1 LTTNSFEP
9 FKTAQVRQTRPHPLV
24 PLPQPPSPMT
34 LSATLLYQY
43 FLTLIISIHTPIYLL
58 AACAKSYRQLDQA
71 EIEYLKLHGNVAEDW
86 GKVFVRI
93 EYTVLPYRGN
103 EPPRVVR
110 CYFYGHV
117 FLHGKIGDY
126 DAMNKE
132 RCGLYDSTLI
142 DCVVAGPD
150 VLIKGNQ
157 HLANVVF
164 ENGAEVV
171 GNGTIEGSS
180 GDNNDGTHRNPYSC
194 GRTVRVGSEV
204 LGRPVVIHP
213 NSTLQEV
220 LAQAL
225 PTTPPPSSSS
235 SSSTTTIDRKAHV
248 AWVQEDYLPR
258 IMALSNFKLR
268 QTPCPV
274 VYTIIGQ
281 SASVRNCS
289 RVTASFIGPYAGVE
303 NSEVEASIIL
313 STCEERSNIT
323 GGSIVERSIVQFS
336 VNVSGHAIVRD
347 SLLMEHSS
355 VETEG
360 KCSHVI
366 ACPDSGVATGECH
379 HSLLGPFVGFH
390 HQSLLIAALWPKG
403 RGNVAYGAKIGSNH
417 TGRAADQE
425 CLLGEGVFFGL
436 GSLVKLPVNL
446 SASPY
451 TLVAADTTLE
461 QQRLHFPFS
470 LVSACRDARYLAA
483 VLGDIMKGGS
493 SSSSSSSSSFLL
505 SNVLRPAW
513 VLRASPYT
521 VLRNE
526 AKFMQRSK
534 SQRHKRLVREP
545 VFRPEIVDAMIEA
558 RARLRRVVGRE
569 GGRQEGKEGVYLTA
583 KELEGA
589 GANMVTWRGAEEGCE
604 TYTEWIKRYALR
616 GLYDQLTKRQTGK
629 REREEGEGRSDK
641 DDYDMWWHQRSIL
654 RAEYGGE
661 GARDADVAPSRA
673 VMEEEDDPSNMPL
686 VSTLLQ
692 DLVAIE
698 ERVVRAVEAS
708 KWRDEVR
715 GAEILDDYAATRPP
729 LEEDKVIMRAK
740 AGLAEIKAYVEG
752 WLGRRANDTVM
763 IKDI

>member
-1 LTTNSFEP
+1 MLPHSIIP
-9 FKTAQVRQTRPHPLV
+9 FSILIH
-24 PLPQPPSPMT
+24 SP
-34 LSATLLYQY
+34 A
-43 FLTLIISIHTPIYLL
+43 ISDF
-58 AACAKSYRQLDQA
+58 SYRAISQE
-71 EIEYLKLHGNVAEDW
+71 EIGYLEAHGNVAVEW
-86 GKVFVRI
+86 WRVFVRTENTLLPHI
-93 EYTVLPYRGN
+93 EDNG
-103 EPPRVVR
+103 PPRIVR
-110 CYFYGHV
+110 CYFYGDV
-117 FLHGKIGDY
+117 FLHGNIVGY
-126 DAMNKE
+126 DAMEKE
-132 RCGLYDSTLI
+132 PLGLFDSTLV
-142 DCVVAGPD
+142 DCMVTGRWVKI
-150 VLIKGNQ
+150 VGNKR
-157 HLANVVF
+157 LSNVVI
-164 ENGAEVV
+164 EEGAEVV
-171 GNGTIEGSS
+171 GNGIIEGSDG
-180 GDNNDGTHRNPYSC
+180 GDDGKRPPYSC
-194 GRTVRVGSEV
+194 GHTVRVGSEV

-213 NSTLQEV
+213 NSTMQEV
-220 LAQAL
+220 LAQAF
-225 PTTPPPSSSS
+225 PTTSPPPSSSS
-235 SSSTTTIDRKAHV
+235 SSASTATTIDRQAHV
-248 AWVQEDYLPR
+248 AWIQGDYLSR
-258 IMALSNFKLR
+258 IRDLLDFNTLR
-268 QTPCPV
+268 RTNTSLC
-274 VYTIIGQ
+274 TIIGR
-281 SASVRNCS
+281 SARVRNCPLIK
-289 RVTASFIGPYAGVE
+289 ASFIGPFAVVE
-303 NSEVEASIIL
+303 NSELDSSAIL
-313 STCEERSNIT
+313 TTIHESTYIT
-323 GGSIVERSIVQFS
+323 GGSIVERSIVQPG
-336 VNVSGHAIVRD
+336 VKVSGHAIVRD

-360 KCSHVI
+360 KCSHVV

-493 SSSSSSSSSFLL
+493 NSSSSSNFFL

-545 VFRPEIVDAMIEA
+545 VFRPEIVDVMIEA

-569 GGRQEGKEGVYLTA
+569 GGKKEGKEGVHFTA
-583 KELEGA
+583 EELEGA
-589 GANMVTWRGAEEGCE
+589 GANIVTWRGAEEGLE

-616 GLYDQLTKRQTGK
+616 GLYDQLVKQQRGERK
-629 REREEGEGRSDK
+629 REEGGGRSDE
-641 DDYDMWWHQRSIL
+641 DDYDIWWHQRSIL
-654 RAEYGGE
+654 RAEYGGG
-661 GARDADVAPSRA
+661 GARAADVAPSRA
-673 VMEEEDDPSNMPL
+673 EKEGEGDPANMPL

-698 ERVVRAVEAS
+698 ERVVKAVEAS
-708 KWRDEVR
+708 KRRDGVR

-729 LEEDKVIMRAK
+729 LEEDKVIMGAK
-740 AGLAEIKAYVEG
+740 AGLAEMRAYVEG
-752 WLGRRANDTVM
+752 WLEERANDTVM
-763 IKDI
+763 IKDV

>member
-1 LTTNSFEP
+1 
-9 FKTAQVRQTRPHPLV
+9 
-24 PLPQPPSPMT
+24 M
-34 LSATLLYQY
+34 
-43 FLTLIISIHTPIYLL
+43 
-58 AACAKSYRQLDQA
+58 
-71 EIEYLKLHGNVAEDW
+71 LHGDLECKF
-86 GKVFVRI
+86 G
-93 EYTVLPYRGN
+93 G
-103 EPPRVVR
+103 
-110 CYFYGHV
+110 
-117 FLHGKIGDY
+117 
-126 DAMNKE
+126 E
-132 RCGLYDSTLI
+132 RYGLYDSTLV

-150 VLIKGNQ
+150 VLVKGNQ
-157 HLANVVF
+157 RLANIVICDMAV
-164 ENGAEVV
+164 VV
-171 GNGTIEGSS
+171 GNGTIEGSC
-180 GDNNDGTHRNPYSC
+180 GDRNDVTHRNPYSC
-194 GRTVRVGSEV
+194 GCTVRVGSEV
-204 LGRPVVIHP
+204 LGRPVVLHP
-213 NSTLQEV
+213 NSTMQEV
-220 LAQAL
+220 IAQAL
-225 PTTPPPSSSS
+225 PTTPPPPSYSTSSN
-235 SSSTTTIDRKAHV
+235 TTTIDHKSHV
-248 AWVQEDYLPR
+248 AWVQDDYLPR
-258 IMALSNFKLR
+258 IMALSNLKLE
-268 QTPCPV
+268 QTPCPI
-274 VYTIIGQ
+274 VYTIIGEG
-281 SASVRNCS
+281 ASVRNCS
-289 RVTASFIGPYAGVE
+289 RITASFIGPYAGVE
-303 NSEVEASIIL
+303 NSEVEGSTIL
-313 STCEERSNIT
+313 SMCEERSNIT
-323 GGSIVERSIVQFS
+323 GGSIVERSIVQPG
-336 VNVSGHAIVRD
+336 VKVSGHAIVRD

-493 SSSSSSSSSFLL
+493 SSSSFLL

-545 VFRPEIVDAMIEA
+545 VFRPEIVDVMMEA

-569 GGRQEGKEGVYLTA
+569 GGRKEGKEGVYLTA

-616 GLYDQLTKRQTGK
+616 GLYDLLVKQQRGK
-629 REREEGEGRSDK
+629 RGREEDGGRSGE

-673 VMEEEDDPSNMPL
+673 EEEGDPPNMPL

-708 KWRDEVR
+708 KRRDEVR
-715 GAEILDDYAATRPP
+715 GGEILDDYAATRPP
-729 LEEDKVIMRAK
+729 LEEDKVIMGAK

-752 WLGRRANDTVM
+752 WLGERANDTMM
-763 IKDI
+763 IKDV